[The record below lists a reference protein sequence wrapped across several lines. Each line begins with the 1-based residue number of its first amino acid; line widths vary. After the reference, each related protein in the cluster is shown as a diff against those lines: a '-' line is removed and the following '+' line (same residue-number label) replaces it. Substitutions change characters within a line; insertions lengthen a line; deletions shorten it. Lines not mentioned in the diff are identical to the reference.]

1 MTSANRH
8 NKRKLAIQL
17 VKLQK
22 QINKKL
28 NQNGQTTTTTGNEK
42 KTLQ

>member
-17 VKLQK
+17 AKLQTK
-22 QINKKL
+22 INKKL
-28 NQNGQTTTTTGNEK
+28 NQNGKPEEK
-42 KTLQ
+42 TNSKNP